1 MVKPSK
7 ANMKKIATVIL
18 IHCILLFVAVNFNGC
33 AAARKI
39 DAASILS
46 KTKVEIGS
54 VKLDS
59 VNINKDLFPE
69 KGFMSGLLPNPQVVT
84 MVQNFARG
92 IIEKE
97 LGTAS
102 LSVDLVATNQ
112 SKDTL
117 WVRNFTAEMTLDS
130 LVTLPLSL
138 KDSCVLKP
146 GANSMV
152 VTTKFP
158 IDSRLFKLP
167 SVRHFKIKGNLE
179 VALDSNGVSVPLDF
193 NEEKNITDEEMKVI
207 EEKARTSIINGLV
220 NDWVGA
226 LLPKE

>member
-1 MVKPSK
+1 MAKYFLP
-7 ANMKKIATVIL
+7 KILGLFFV
-18 IHCILLFVAVNFNGC
+18 LLSFVLLDGC
-33 AAARKI
+33 AATRKI

-46 KTKVEIGS
+46 KTKLEIGN
-54 VKLDS
+54 VTLDS

-69 KGFMSGLLPNPQVVT
+69 KGFMSGFLPNPQVVT

-112 SKDTL
+112 TKDTL
-117 WVRNFTAEMTLDS
+117 WVRTFNAEMTLDS
-130 LVTLPLSL
+130 LVTLPLTL
-138 KDSCVLKP
+138 KDSCILKP
-146 GANSMV
+146 GANSLA

-158 IDSRLFKLP
+158 IDARLFKLP
-167 SVRHFKIKGNLE
+167 SVRHFKIKGTLE
-179 VALDSNGVSVPLDF
+179 VALDSAGVSVPLDF
-193 NEEKNITDEEMKVI
+193 NEEKDITDEQMSVI
-207 EEKARTSIINGLV
+207 EDKAKTSIINGLV